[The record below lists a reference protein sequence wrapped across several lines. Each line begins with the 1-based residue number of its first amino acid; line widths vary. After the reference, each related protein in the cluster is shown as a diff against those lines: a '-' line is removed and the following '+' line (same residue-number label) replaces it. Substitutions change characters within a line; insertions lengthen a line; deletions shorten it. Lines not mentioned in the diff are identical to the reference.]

1 MTEPKD
7 FQDSGKEGEGAE
19 GWDLRPSRMV
29 PEMLKRLFVAGM
41 GAFLSS
47 EEGVRRLASEFSLP
61 KDVASFL
68 ITQAQSTKD
77 ELFRIV
83 AREIR
88 EFLETINLGAE
99 LTKIL
104 TSLTFEVKMQIRLL
118 PNEQRTAIQPD
129 VKGTVKVVKN
139 GEPSTMPEL

>member
-1 MTEPKD
+1 MTDTKEP
-7 FQDSGKEGEGAE
+7 QDVGREGEGE
-19 GWDLRPSRMV
+19 GWDLRPSRVV
-29 PEMLKRLFVAGM
+29 PEVVKRLFVAGM

-47 EEGVRRLASEFSLP
+47 EEGIRRLASEFSLP

-68 ITQAQSTKD
+68 VTQAQGTKD

-83 AREIR
+83 ARELR
-88 EFLETINLGAE
+88 GFLESVNFGAE

-118 PNEQRTAIQPD
+118 PSDQGSGVVPSI
-129 VKGTVKVVKN
+129 KGNLKVVK
-139 GEPSTMPEL
+139 PEEEA